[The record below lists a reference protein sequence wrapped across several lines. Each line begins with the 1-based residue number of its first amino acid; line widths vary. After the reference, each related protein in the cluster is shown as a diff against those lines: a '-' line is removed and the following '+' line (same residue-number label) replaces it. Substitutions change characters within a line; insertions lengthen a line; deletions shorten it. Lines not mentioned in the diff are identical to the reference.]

1 MPRTARI
8 ALQFLTRLP
17 VHLEPAPTGVE
28 LGRSLLWYPA
38 VGLGLGVL
46 LYAAA
51 TVLAQTPHA
60 ATLLAAAL
68 VLLVWI
74 ASTGALHL
82 DGLADLADAWVGGH
96 GDRERTL
103 ALMKDPHAG
112 AMAIVAV
119 TALLIVKFAALNS
132 LLAHTGVPLIDRPRA
147 LACVLPP
154 LLARAAIPLL
164 FASTPYVRAQGIA
177 SELVAHQ
184 SRAGNVLVSAAA
196 ALGALACGGRPAIV
210 CVLAA
215 LAAFLVLRQCF
226 LARLGGVTGD
236 AAGALIEILETVALV
251 SLALA

>member
-1 MPRTARI
+1 MPRAALI

-17 VHLEPAPTGVE
+17 VHLQAPPAGRE

-38 VGLGLGVL
+38 VGLVLGVL
-46 LYAAA
+46 LYAVA
-51 TVLAQTPHA
+51 TALAHTTA
-60 ATLLAAAL
+60 LLAAAL
-68 VLLVWI
+68 VLVTWI
-74 ASTGALHL
+74 ACTGALHL

-119 TALLIVKFAALNS
+119 AAVLIVKVAALSN
-132 LLAHTGVPLIDRPRA
+132 LLGHAGVPLIDRSRA
-147 LACVLPP
+147 LTCVLPP
-154 LLARAAIPLL
+154 LLARAAVPLL
-164 FASTPYVRAQGIA
+164 FASTAYVRPQGIA

-184 SRAGNVLVSAAA
+184 SRTGNALVSAAA
-196 ALGALACGGRPAIV
+196 AVGALVCGGRAALAC
-210 CVLAA
+210 VLAS

-226 LARLGGVTGD
+226 VARLGGVTGD
-236 AAGALIEILETVALV
+236 AAGALIEILETVGLV